1 LVTYETKNGPAG
13 QDGARRAGEERRSGE
28 RRRVGERRRAEL
40 GEFLKAR
47 RARLSPGDFGMAPG
61 SRRRTPGLRREEVAL
76 LAGVGVTWYTWLEQ
90 GRQINASTQVL
101 DAVAS
106 TLRLD
111 RAEREHLYR
120 LAEATPL
127 RSECADRA
135 VPDAIREIVNSLD
148 PLPASLL
155 NGRHDMLMSNSAS
168 EELFWEWH
176 TMPCVHKNTL
186 WCCITEP
193 TARGKFPEYEAHV
206 RYLVARMRSAYSRHI
221 GDPDWEEDI
230 RRLAS
235 LSREFADL
243 WARHEVADPE
253 PRILTYLH
261 PQAGTLCLAV
271 SELQVPALPEAR
283 IVVYTPQDDQ
293 TREKMPLTRRAA
305 PAAPVARSRPGQL
318 RK

>member
-1 LVTYETKNGPAG
+1 LVTYETKNGPPAR
-13 QDGARRAGEERRSGE
+13 QDGARRAGEERRAGE

-127 RSECADRA
+127 RTECAARA
-135 VPDAIREIVNSLD
+135 VPDAIREIVDSLD

-155 NGRHDMLMSNSAS
+155 NGRHDQLMSNSAS

-193 TARGKFPEYEAHV
+193 TARSKFPEYEAHV

-253 PRILTYLH
+253 PRTLTYLH

-271 SELQVPALPEAR
+271 SELQVPAMPEAR
-283 IVVYTPQDDQ
+283 IVVYTPKDDQ
-293 TREKMPLTRRAA
+293 TREKMPLTRR
-305 PAAPVARSRPGQL
+305 VS
-318 RK
+318 